1 MSFGDEPKN
10 PRLSVHNKY
19 KRRLKSLS
27 LAVDDFIQH
36 ADMKLDESVAG
47 KIYKRQEIEEIV
59 SKARELAELLPSPED
74 ALDCPPVRDDFLEI
88 LQNSAGD
95 TEKILEEAN
104 NFFENLSKEEWDEMV
119 ESYRRKS

>member
-1 MSFGDEPKN
+1 MS
-10 PRLSVHNKY
+10 R
-19 KRRLKSLS
+19 
-27 LAVDDFIQH
+27 AVDDFIQH

-74 ALDCPPVRDDFLEI
+74 ALDCPPIREDFLEM
-88 LQNSAGD
+88 LQSSAGD
-95 TEKILEEAN
+95 TDKILEEAN

-119 ESYRRKS
+119 ESYNRKS